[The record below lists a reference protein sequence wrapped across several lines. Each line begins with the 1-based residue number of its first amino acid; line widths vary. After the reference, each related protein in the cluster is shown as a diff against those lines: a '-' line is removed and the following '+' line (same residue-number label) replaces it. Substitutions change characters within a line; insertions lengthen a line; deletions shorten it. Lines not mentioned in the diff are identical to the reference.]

1 LYFALHL
8 LLSIKLPQL
17 GVDLLLEH
25 TLLMQAALFYK
36 LLFAL
41 YGSSKVVKLRVF
53 FAQGIV

>member
-25 TLLMQAALFYK
+25 TLLMQAALFDK
-36 LLFAL
+36 LLLAL
-41 YGSSKVVKLRVF
+41 NGSSEVIKLRVF

>member
-25 TLLMQAALFYK
+25 TLLMQAALFNK